1 MKIVHLCL
9 ASFFVD
15 NYTYQENLLP
25 KYHKMA
31 GHDVTIIA
39 SLVSFSEKGKP
50 IILPGESIYETQEGC
65 RVYRV
70 DYKRPFYFFNR
81 LLRRYKKLQSLLDKE
96 RPDMIFI
103 HGVQFA
109 NVSIILKYKKKY
121 PSVRILCDNHAD
133 WINSARNLLSK
144 KILHGIIWRYYAN
157 KIEPY
162 VTRFY
167 GVTPLRC
174 EFLKKMYNIPS
185 SKVSLLVMGV
195 DDWGIPWE
203 NRNAI
208 HMKIRN
214 QLNIAPSDFLIIT
227 GGKIDERKNIHLLM
241 EAVLNSFESNIH
253 LVVFGNIAPE
263 MKKKIDSLEDNE
275 KIHYVGW
282 LSSEKTIEYFF
293 ASDLA
298 VFPGTHS
305 VLWEQAVGIGI
316 PSIFKYWDGMTHV
329 DLGGN
334 CLFLFENSSE
344 EISKKISS
352 LSSRE
357 TKYLEM
363 KKIASCFAHK
373 FYYSDIAKKVI
384 EDV

>member
-81 LLRRYKKLQSLLDKE
+81 LLRRYNKLQSLLDKE

-305 VLWEQAVGIGI
+305 VLWEQAVGISI
-316 PSIFKYWDGMTHV
+316 P
-329 DLGGN
+329 
-334 CLFLFENSSE
+334 
-344 EISKKISS
+344 
-352 LSSRE
+352 
-357 TKYLEM
+357 
-363 KKIASCFAHK
+363 
-373 FYYSDIAKKVI
+373 
-384 EDV
+384 